1 VADKNGDEYVVLS
14 LNQLIIDNEGKTG
27 IPFEVLRK
35 VFGFS
40 INVKGPH
47 IYIKSASDKF
57 EIAKDKYNSKEGST
71 DNFLEDFKF
80 LKEKFSF
87 KEYYQGSLI
96 YSSDLRGLKHYDVLI
111 TENST
116 WCNITLRGDYVNY
129 CDFSSNKNIIA
140 PLMKFYFPKGYDK
153 ILKDILEKENAR
165 YICDERDVLIRKDFD
180 GNTKEIV
187 FSQLGGSL

>member
-1 VADKNGDEYVVLS
+1 M
-14 LNQLIIDNEGKTG
+14 
-27 IPFEVLRK
+27 
-35 VFGFS
+35 
-40 INVKGPH
+40 
-47 IYIKSASDKF
+47 
-57 EIAKDKYNSKEGST
+57 
-71 DNFLEDFKF
+71 
-80 LKEKFSF
+80 
-87 KEYYQGSLI
+87 
-96 YSSDLRGLKHYDVLI
+96 
-111 TENST
+111 
-116 WCNITLRGDYVNY
+116 NY